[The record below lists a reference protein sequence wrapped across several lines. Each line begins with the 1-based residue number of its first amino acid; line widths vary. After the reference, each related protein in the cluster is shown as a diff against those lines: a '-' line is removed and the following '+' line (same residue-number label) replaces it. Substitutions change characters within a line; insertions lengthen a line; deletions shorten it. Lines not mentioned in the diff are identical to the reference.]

1 MRKDNLPVWPNNTNK
16 GGAKSIEV
24 FFLGE
29 PNQTKKGDV
38 SPDGESE
45 PIKDFLDDC
54 FAAKLKAQE
63 MLPNEQD
70 VNENSAGSG
79 EHVGY
84 VCDEEGHLLAI
95 EGCCPIGH
103 KGETGQRGYVEE
115 DVYKLILT
123 SLDKALPDAKESFRE
138 VVADGISK
146 KIIKY
151 MSGEE

>member
-1 MRKDNLPVWPNNTNK
+1 MRKDNLPVWPNDTNK
-16 GGAKSIEV
+16 GGSKSIEV

-29 PNQTKKGDV
+29 PDQTEKREGV
-38 SPDGESE
+38 

-63 MLPNEQD
+63 MLLNEQD
-70 VNENSAGSG
+70 VNENSAGM
-79 EHVGY
+79 GY
-84 VCDEEGHLLAI
+84 VCDEEGYLEAI

-115 DVYKLILT
+115 DVYKLILI

-138 VVADGISK
+138 VVADGIAK
-146 KIIKY
+146 KITKY
-151 MSGEE
+151 KSGEE